1 VYLKFN
7 TVFYCVTAV
16 ICILRNAMQGL
27 GERITP
33 LVSSS
38 LEMIGKIV
46 IAAALVPRIGYNGVI
61 VAEPLV
67 WFIMVIPLVVRIYTM
82 PVMRGKKQI

>member
-1 VYLKFN
+1 
-7 TVFYCVTAV
+7 
-16 ICILRNAMQGL
+16 MQGL

-82 PVMRGKKQI
+82 PVMRGKKQYDIIIIQKYKNADKTAKE

>member
-1 VYLKFN
+1 
-7 TVFYCVTAV
+7 
-16 ICILRNAMQGL
+16 M
-27 GERITP
+27 
-33 LVSSS
+33 
-38 LEMIGKIV
+38 
-46 IAAALVPRIGYNGVI
+46 PRIGYNGVI

>member
-1 VYLKFN
+1 
-7 TVFYCVTAV
+7 
-16 ICILRNAMQGL
+16 MQVA
-27 GERITP
+27 E
-33 LVSSS
+33 V
-38 LEMIGKIV
+38 IGKIV

>member
-1 VYLKFN
+1 
-7 TVFYCVTAV
+7 
-16 ICILRNAMQGL
+16 MQGL

-67 WFIMVIPLVVRIYTM
+67 WFINGHTAGCKNLYHAGDAWEKTNMISL
-82 PVMRGKKQI
+82 